1 MIPSCACPKG
11 IPFPKGSLRIGM
23 CKFVFVND
31 CTERFSNKL
40 QENRCF
46 LRQPD
51 KLKSFSLD
59 KHLLFSISSFLSLSP
74 RRRRGLYQESKNIF
88 RSMSLLQKT
97 VCH

>member
-1 MIPSCACPKG
+1 MIPSCACPRG
-11 IPFPKGSLRIGM
+11 IPFPKGSLRLGM

-46 LRQPD
+46 LRQPRFIGVNYD

-59 KHLLFSISSFLSLSP
+59 KNLLFSISSFLSLSP

-88 RSMSLLQKT
+88 SYMSL
-97 VCH
+97 